1 MHWPCFLI
9 ALHTIFYK
17 RTLFFLVKYH
27 LTFFGSYFIR
37 MTQITI
43 LTNMVRIQLPLMLST
58 KENLL
63 ALEKS
68 SCTMETGVIR
78 VQFHLSIVQTIR
90 GSRIQLYLYC
100 MSDISDLWYGSY
112 SLGPSSA
119 NSPQLHKLEISICPV
134 WRSNSP
140 YKLKLKP

>member
-1 MHWPCFLI
+1 
-9 ALHTIFYK
+9 
-17 RTLFFLVKYH
+17 
-27 LTFFGSYFIR
+27 
-37 MTQITI
+37 
-43 LTNMVRIQLPLMLST
+43 MLST
-58 KENLL
+58 KENSILL

-119 NSPQLHKLEISICPV
+119 NSPQLHKLEISICLSICPV
-134 WRSNSP
+134 
-140 YKLKLKP
+140 